1 MRGFAAPVFQNILRH
16 PDADYRLPPVIVLFG
31 RLVGIFV
38 DVISGGSA
46 SAGVVVYVY
55 MVLLLLGEMCHS
67 ASASVVFPYMEV
79 VSLFVV
85 LGISRLFFFS
95 AFGENFGPWYAKVR
109 AGASLSS
116 SHFALDR
123 PCSAEEEKRSSEGQS
138 QAKPVSDLRLG
149 FIRLLC
155 VGKAATEE
163 P

>member
-31 RLVGIFV
+31 RLVVMFV

-46 SAGVVVYVY
+46 SANVVINVY
-55 MVLLLLGEMCHS
+55 MVLVLLGRLGRSTS
-67 ASASVVFPYMEV
+67 AYVISLYMAIV
-79 VSLFVV
+79 HCIYL
-85 LGISRLFFFS
+85 LGISRLLFFS

-123 PCSAEEEKRSSEGQS
+123 PCSAKGEKRSSEGQS
-138 QAKPVSDLRLG
+138 QAEPVSDLRLG
-149 FIRLLC
+149 L
-155 VGKAATEE
+155 
-163 P
+163 